1 MVGESEANVRALFA
15 EAEAEERQM
24 GANRCVKMNIKYQIV
39 QLFLIYFL
47 DSLNYVKSLWPIMYV
62 LSCSDNVSD
71 Q

>member
-39 QLFLIYFL
+39 HNIFSRFLKLCEIPLADYVCINFL
-47 DSLNYVKSLWPIMYV
+47 R
-62 LSCSDNVSD
+62 
-71 Q
+71 